1 MRFLAHCS
9 SAGPGPEP
17 EGIGV
22 IDPDLLAIVR
32 CPVTGGPLHFA
43 VTELVAEVNE
53 RIRRGEVRD
62 RLDQTVRQPI
72 EGGLVSSGAGL
83 VYPIR
88 GGIPGL
94 VADEAI
100 CWNPNAADD

>member
-1 MRFLAHCS
+1 MRFLAHGT
-9 SAGPGPEP
+9 SAGPSPEP
-17 EGIGV
+17 EGNGV

-32 CPVTGGPLHFA
+32 CPVTGGPLQFA

-53 RIRRGEVRD
+53 RIRRGEARD

-72 EGGLVSSGAGL
+72 EGGLVSAAAGL
-83 VYPIR
+83 IYPIR

-100 CWNPNAADD
+100 YRKPTAVDD